1 MTYQNRED
9 VMDYEFIRNL
19 KQIDR
24 RTVRAYKKLHRLN
37 PHHTLLRF
45 ARITKK
51 GSWIFKKEEID
62 VVPEYYKEFLEKY
75 QIKDERSDY
84 YATLPMSNY
93 ASDLE
98 RAVAEAIHE

>member
-51 GSWIFKKEEID
+51 GFWIFKKEEIEINPELANEFYERYK
-62 VVPEYYKEFLEKY
+62 PEYE
-75 QIKDERSDY
+75 Y
-84 YATLPMSNY
+84 YSIPLNSY